1 MWEKVWAD
9 VVALVPSILG
19 AVAVLVVGWLLAL
32 VLAALVRK
40 LLSKTRIDDRI
51 AFWLSGEDGGGRE
64 HPKSERW
71 AGAIVFYL
79 VLLFALVAA
88 LQTLGLTIV
97 TTPLNELLTS
107 IMAFIP
113 RALAAGLLLL
123 VAWLVATLARIVLR
137 RALGVLRLDERLGE
151 GEEGAKAQARPISK
165 PLADVAY
172 WLIFLLFLPAVLGAL
187 GLHGLFG
194 PVDNMVGKVLGYLP
208 NLFSAAIILVVGWM
222 IARIL
227 RRIVAQL
234 LVAVGVDRLAERTG
248 VVKALGTTPL
258 SGALAFVVYVLV
270 LIPVLIAAL
279 NALAIEAVTVPASEM
294 LATLLRAIPAILGAA
309 VILFVAYL
317 VGRLVADLVRR
328 LLESVGFDG
337 ALARMGIAKTDA
349 EGSRRPSAAAGYIVL
364 VAIMLLATIKALRML
379 RLDLVAGL
387 GVGVIELGGRVL
399 LGLAIIALGL
409 YLGHLASKAIHTSN
423 VLHSASL
430 AVAARVGIV
439 VLAAAAG
446 LRQMGVANDIINL
459 AFGLTLGAVAVAAAI
474 AFGLGGREVAG
485 RQLQKWIEA
494 SGTKPPKT
502 GP

>member
-9 VVALVPSILG
+9 TVAMVPSILG

-51 AFWLSGEDGGGRE
+51 AYWLSGEEGGERE
-64 HPKSERW
+64 HARSERW
-71 AGAIVFYL
+71 AGAIVFYV

-107 IMAFIP
+107 ITGFIP

-123 VAWLVATLARIVLR
+123 VAWLVATVVRIVLR

-151 GEEGAKAQARPISK
+151 GEKAAKEQGHSISQ
-165 PLADVAY
+165 PVADIAY
-172 WLIFLLFLPAVLGAL
+172 WLVFLLFLPAVLGAL
-187 GLHGLFG
+187 GLTGLLG
-194 PVDNMVGKVLGYLP
+194 PVESMVAKVLGYLP
-208 NLFSAAIILVVGWM
+208 NLFAAAIILVVGWM

-234 LVAVGVDRLAERTG
+234 LAAVGVDRLAERTG
-248 VVKALGTTPL
+248 VANALGERPL
-258 SGALAFVVYVLV
+258 SGTLAFVAYVLV

-279 NALAIEAVTVPASEM
+279 NALAIEAITVPASEM
-294 LATLLRAIPAILGAA
+294 LAALLRAIPALLGAV

-328 LLESVGFDG
+328 LLESVGFDE
-337 ALARMGIAKTDA
+337 ALARVGIAKADA
-349 EGSRRPSAAAGYIVL
+349 EGTRRPSAAVGYIVL
-364 VAIMLLATIKALRML
+364 VAIMLLATIEALRML
-379 RLDLVAGL
+379 RFDSMAAL

-399 LGLAIIALGL
+399 LGLAVIALGL
-409 YLGHLASKAIHTSN
+409 YLGHLASKVIHTSN
-423 VLHSASL
+423 VLHSAPL

-439 VLAAAAG
+439 VLAVAMG
-446 LRQMGVANDIINL
+446 LRQMGVANEIINL

-474 AFGLGGREVAG
+474 AFGFGGRDIAG
-485 RQLQKWIEA
+485 RQLEKWIGT